1 MYVYSTHHTSTTLWE
16 ANVDD
21 PTLPP
26 SWETSLAEVMY
37 GGAGEIINYSTATT
51 ITTTVLAVASPPPLG
66 PASAAPRPWPLS
78 RHDQSQLLDVIL
90 NTRPACC
97 WCCMC
102 SIFSY
107 CKYIVS
113 TTHICT
119 YYIYIYYSRRA
130 SEFQLYFP
138 VHRQISFLE
147 KVA

>member
-78 RHDQSQLLDVIL
+78 RHDQSQLLDIVL

-97 WCCMC
+97 CSMC
-102 SIFSY
+102 SIFLY

-113 TTHICT
+113 TTHICL
-119 YYIYIYYSRRA
+119 YKYVLIIIGEHMICSFCFCCISR
-130 SEFQLYFP
+130 FYFG
-138 VHRQISFLE
+138 
-147 KVA
+147 KK